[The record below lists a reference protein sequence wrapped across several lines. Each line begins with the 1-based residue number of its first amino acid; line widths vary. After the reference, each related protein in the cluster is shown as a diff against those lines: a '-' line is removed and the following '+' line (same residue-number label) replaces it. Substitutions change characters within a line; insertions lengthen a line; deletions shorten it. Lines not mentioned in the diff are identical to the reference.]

1 MKPEELIKIAISSG
15 YEVVEYD
22 SHYCVRKNVEISVI
36 VTIPK
41 VPQLVIQLVDRIKR
55 DAGIMIKRASG
66 KREYSLYFRFLQKP

>member
-15 YEVVEYD
+15 CEVVEYD

-41 VPQLVIQLVDRIKR
+41 VSQLVIQLVDRIKEML
-55 DAGIMIKRASG
+55 G
-66 KREYSLYFRFLQKP
+66 L

>member
-15 YEVVEYD
+15 YEVRR
-22 SHYCVRKNVEISVI
+22 VRLTLLCSEKCGD
-36 VTIPK
+36 
-41 VPQLVIQLVDRIKR
+41 QCDRYNSESAATGHPASGPNKR